1 MLNSVAAGRRQALQV
16 VVIQAIVTAVLALA
30 FLVQGWAAAGAALV
44 GGLATTAGS
53 ALMGWRAFAGGV
65 ADPGSALFRLFGGI
79 ALKWLVIVLVLYLG
93 LARFGLPP
101 LPLLAGLSATLVAS
115 LLAYRIKS

>member
-65 ADPGSALFRLFGGI
+65 VDPGSALLRLFGGV